1 MPRPQTQSKVLTVH
15 GTASLKYLK
24 SLSLVALL
32 AASGICH
39 ASTITFN
46 LVDVN
51 TQDGP
56 LTGTVSID
64 TATKLVTSADI
75 TFNYAAV
82 GSPVFTTIYSTAAYN
97 GIGQDFI
104 SGPSN
109 SRLNYGGHLALYFDT
124 ANLSFGNL
132 DICLRREPCGL
143 YGSPGSYAQVYNSVP
158 GADRGPIYI
167 TSGELAPETSSP
179 LDAVATPEPP
189 SLILLGTGILFSAAL
204 LARFS
209 GRRTEAEEP
218 PTA

>member
-82 GSPVFTTIYSTAAYN
+82 GNPVFTTIDSASTHT
-97 GIGQDFI
+97 GLSQDFI

-109 SRLNYGGHLALYFDT
+109 SLLNSGGRLALYFDT
-124 ANLSFGNL
+124 ANLSFGSL
-132 DICLRREPCGL
+132 DLCLRG
-143 YGSPGSYAQVYNSVP
+143 GSCTGPGSYVQVYNSVP

-167 TSGELAPETSSP
+167 TSGELDPETSSP
-179 LDAVATPEPP
+179 LDAAATPEPP
-189 SLILLGTGILFSAAL
+189 SLVLLGTGILFSAAL

>member
-1 MPRPQTQSKVLTVH
+1 MH

-32 AASGICH
+32 AASGICQ

-51 TQDGP
+51 TSAGT
-56 LTGTVSID
+56 LTGTLDID

-82 GSPVFTTIYSTAAYN
+82 GSPVFTTVTSAAAYN

-109 SRLNYGGHLALYFDT
+109 NPLNYGGHLALYFDT
-124 ANLSFGNL
+124 SNFGFGNL

-143 YGSPGSYAQVYNSVP
+143 YGGPGSYAQAYNSIP

-167 TSGELAPETSSP
+167 TSGELDPETPSGLNAAP
-179 LDAVATPEPP
+179 AAEPP
-189 SLILLGTGILFSAAL
+189 SLILLGTGILFSATL

-209 GRRTEAEEP
+209 GRRTEAQQS
-218 PTA
+218 